1 AHEGRPA
8 DRVDPDHCLDRA
20 RHGRR
25 SGARTGGRLRRL
37 RHQADRHGAADR
49 QDRRAGSGWRDV
61 NDGQPVATE
70 FRARSLRELG
80 GVLAFVDRTCA
91 GVEADT
97 VFAVRLAV
105 EEAFTNI
112 YKHGYSGGEGPVA
125 VRVDV
130 APGKIIATL
139 STRHLR

>member
-1 AHEGRPA
+1 M
-8 DRVDPDHCLDRA
+8 
-20 RHGRR
+20 
-25 SGARTGGRLRRL
+25 
-37 RHQADRHGAADR
+37 
-49 QDRRAGSGWRDV
+49 
-61 NDGQPVATE
+61 ATE

-112 YKHGYSGGEGPVA
+112 YEHGYAGGEGPVA
-125 VRVDV
+125 VHVAV
-130 APGKIIATL
+130 APRQIIATL
-139 STRHLR
+139 VDQAPAFDPADAPAPDLDSPWDQRRAGGLGCHLLRQMMDEVKYARREHDNVLTVVKTRS

>member
-1 AHEGRPA
+1 
-8 DRVDPDHCLDRA
+8 
-20 RHGRR
+20 
-25 SGARTGGRLRRL
+25 
-37 RHQADRHGAADR
+37 
-49 QDRRAGSGWRDV
+49 V

-70 FRARSLRELG
+70 FRARSMRELG

-112 YKHGYSGGEGPVA
+112 YKHGYAGGEGPVT
-125 VRVDV
+125 VHVDV
-130 APGKIIATL
+130 APRQITATL
-139 STRHLR
+139 VDEAPAFDPADAPVPDLDSPWEQRRSGGLGCHLLRQMMDEVKYARRERDNVLTVVKKRS